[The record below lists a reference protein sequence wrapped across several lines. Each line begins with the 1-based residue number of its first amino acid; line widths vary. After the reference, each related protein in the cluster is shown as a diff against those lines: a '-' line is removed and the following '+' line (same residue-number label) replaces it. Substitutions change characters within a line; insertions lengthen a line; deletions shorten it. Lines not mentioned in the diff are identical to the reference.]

1 MNKHQEHS
9 RSFRLRDPP
18 KRWHSSIAAQIDSYS
33 KQFQNK
39 SCNLKKK
46 KIQTQNHNINH
57 LYDQQKPGSMKY
69 VSILIN
75 INLELLSV
83 RDRDEEEKSTNNK
96 FKSIRRYS
104 AGLAHR
110 ESWVRFP
117 SGARQKSSV
126 PGFYWRPRTLVSE
139 HHLSKQRFNWFRL

>member
-18 KRWHSSIAAQIDSYS
+18 ERWHSSIAAQIDSYS

-57 LYDQQKPGSMKY
+57 LYDQQKTGTMKK
-69 VSILIN
+69 VFILMN
-75 INLELLSV
+75 INPGLQGV
-83 RDRDEEEKSTNNK
+83 RDRAEEEKQTNNK
-96 FKSIRRYS
+96 FKSQHPQIQCWLGTPGILSSIPVRGTTEKFRAWFYGDHAPS
-104 AGLAHR
+104 PR
-110 ESWVRFP
+110 EEY
-117 SGARQKSSV
+117 QH
-126 PGFYWRPRTLVSE
+126 Y
-139 HHLSKQRFNWFRL
+139 